1 MTLST
6 NLRRAGSGLR
16 SRVTLTF
23 AAGAALVSL
32 ALAVLTFTISR
43 GYLDSA
49 RERAAARQAATD
61 AASIERN
68 LERTNISP
76 GQALAV
82 ADPPT
87 NTFLLL
93 YWDGQWYPS
102 VADLGPEVLPS
113 ELRTEVPRGTA
124 AVLPVTFRG
133 EQYLAAGVPA
143 GDGMALYELFS
154 LTELRETLE
163 VLRAVLI
170 VSGIAATIAGA
181 ATGRWASKKLLHPLR
196 TLAGTASEIAAG
208 ALDVRLTNQ
217 RDRDLEPIAQSF
229 NRMVGSLQQRIERE
243 RRFFGD
249 VSHELR
255 TPLTTLMTSLEVL
268 RRQSD
273 ELPRR
278 SRHAV
283 ELATAELA
291 HLRRLLED
299 LLALARAEAGLQQD
313 MPETASLQDLL
324 EHTVLNSG
332 RDLTVLDVVEDSSIR
347 CRKLAL
353 ERAFTNLMDNADRHG
368 RGLVGVRVHRTA
380 AGAEVLV
387 DDAGPGVP
395 AADRERIFERFA
407 TGRAGRG
414 SSAGTG
420 LGLALVAE
428 TIAAHGGEV
437 RCEDRPGGGARM
449 VVMLPV
455 AEDTT
460 DDASDDNEADNE
472 TDKSV
477 M

>member
-1 MTLST
+1 MTLRADV
-6 NLRRAGSGLR
+6 RRAGSGLR
-16 SRVTLTF
+16 GRVTLTF

-32 ALAVLTFTISR
+32 ALAISTFTISR

-49 RERAAARQAATD
+49 RERSAARQAVSD

-68 LERTNISP
+68 LERADVTP

-93 YWDGQWYPS
+93 YWDGRWYPS
-102 VADLGPEVLPS
+102 ADDLGSDVLPGK
-113 ELRTEVPRGTA
+113 LRADVPRGTA
-124 AVLPVTFRG
+124 EVLPVTFRG
-133 EQYLAAGVPA
+133 EQYLAAGVPI
-143 GDGMALYELFS
+143 GDGGALYELFS
-154 LTELRETLE
+154 LRELRETLE
-163 VLRAVLI
+163 VLRTVLI
-170 VSGIAATIAGA
+170 VSGVAATIAGA
-181 ATGRWASKKLLHPLR
+181 ATGRWASKKLLRPLR
-196 TLAGTASEIAAG
+196 TLAGTASEIADG
-208 ALDVRLTNQ
+208 ALDVRLTDQ
-217 RDRDLEPIAQSF
+217 RDRDLEPIAHSF
-229 NRMVGSLQQRIERE
+229 NSMVDSLQRRIERE

-255 TPLTTLMTSLEVL
+255 TPLTTLTTSLEVL

-273 ELPRR
+273 EFPRR
-278 SRHAV
+278 SQQAV

-299 LLALARAEAGLQQD
+299 LLALARAEAGLEQD
-313 MPETASLQDLL
+313 MSEVASLQDLL
-324 EHTVLNSG
+324 EHTLLNSG
-332 RDLTVLDVVEDSSIR
+332 RRLEVLHVDEDSTVR

-368 RGLVGVRVHRTA
+368 RGLVGVSLRRTA
-380 AGAEVLV
+380 AGAEILI

-407 TGRAGRG
+407 TGRTGRG

-428 TIAAHGGEV
+428 TIAAHGGSV
-437 RCEDRPGGGARM
+437 RCDDRPGGGARM
-449 VVMLPV
+449 VVVLPT
-455 AEDTT
+455 AKDI
-460 DDASDDNEADNE
+460 AN
-472 TDKSV
+472 DKVEERPV